1 MYFHHY
7 LKSVFLIQG
16 VYKRIVGEQAGLSV
30 SASLQNLLPRL
41 LPPPSA
47 V

>member
-1 MYFHHY
+1 MYFHGLY

-16 VYKRIVGEQAGLSV
+16 VYKRVLGEQAGLGV
-30 SASLQNLLPRL
+30 SAS
-41 LPPPSA
+41 